1 MAGAHQGSR
10 GVTVPLFLNGEGM
23 RGGRVHP
30 SIAKYRFLGETSTAP
45 RYRFYVY
52 EDRFPALWPVAD
64 GGVSVPGELVELP
77 LEAVRDEFLP
87 MEPPELELGVVE
99 LADGSASLAVVLRA
113 DVHARGTGLVDI
125 SDHGGWR
132 AYLEKRPASP

>member
-1 MAGAHQGSR
+1 MTGSHTDR
-10 GVTVPLFLNGEGM
+10 RPVNVPLFLNGEGM

-30 SIAKYRFLGETSTAP
+30 SIAHHPFLGEARTAP

-52 EDRFPALWPVAD
+52 QDRFPALWPVAD
-64 GGVSVPGELVELP
+64 GGVSVPGELIELP

-87 MEPPELELGVVE
+87 VEPPELELGVVE
-99 LADGSASLAVVLRA
+99 LTDGSASLAVVLRP

-132 AYLEKRPASP
+132 AYLER

>member
-1 MAGAHQGSR
+1 MTGTHTDRRA
-10 GVTVPLFLNGEGM
+10 VNVPLFLNGEGM

-30 SIAKYRFLGETSTAP
+30 SIAHHPFLGEARTAP

-52 EDRFPALWPVAD
+52 QDRFPALWPVAD
-64 GGVSVPGELVELP
+64 GGVSVPGELIELP

-87 MEPPELELGVVE
+87 VEPPELELGVVE
-99 LADGSASLAVVLRA
+99 LADGSASLAVVLRP

-132 AYLEKRPASP
+132 AYLER

>member
-1 MAGAHQGSR
+1 MTGTQKGR
-10 GVTVPLFLNGEGM
+10 RVVNVPLFLNGEGM

-30 SIAKYRFLGETSTAP
+30 HIAHHRFLGEARTAP
-45 RYRFYVY
+45 RYRFYIY

-87 MEPPELELGVVE
+87 VEPPELELGVIE
-99 LADGSASLAVVLRA
+99 LDDSSASLAVVLRPE
-113 DVHARGTGLVDI
+113 VHARGTGLVDI
-125 SDHGGWR
+125 SNAGGWR
-132 AYLEKRPASP
+132 AWVERR

>member
-1 MAGAHQGSR
+1 MAGTQEGR
-10 GVTVPLFLNGEGM
+10 RVVNVPLFLNGEGM

-30 SIAKYRFLGETSTAP
+30 HIARYPFLGEARTAP

-52 EDRFPALWPVAD
+52 EDRFPALWPVPD

-87 MEPPELELGVVE
+87 VEPPELELGVVE
-99 LADGSASLAVVLRA
+99 LDDGSAALAVLLRP

-132 AYLEKRPASP
+132 AWLERR

>member
-1 MAGAHQGSR
+1 MTGTHTDRRA
-10 GVTVPLFLNGEGM
+10 VNVPLFLNGEGM

-30 SIAKYRFLGETSTAP
+30 SIAHHPFLGEVRTAP

-52 EDRFPALWPVAD
+52 QDRFPALWPVAD
-64 GGVSVPGELVELP
+64 GGVSVPGELIELP

-87 MEPPELELGVVE
+87 VEPPELELGVVE
-99 LADGSASLAVVLRA
+99 LTDGSASLAVVLRP

-132 AYLEKRPASP
+132 AYLER

>member
-1 MAGAHQGSR
+1 MTGTHEGR
-10 GVTVPLFLNGEGM
+10 RVVNVPLFLNGEGM

-30 SIAKYRFLGETSTAP
+30 HIAHYRFLGEARTAP

-77 LEAVRDEFLP
+77 LEAVRDEFMP
-87 MEPPELELGVVE
+87 VEPPELELGVVE
-99 LADGSASLAVVLRA
+99 LDDGSASLAVVLRP

-125 SDHGGWR
+125 SDYGGWR
-132 AYLEKRPASP
+132 AYLEGRPVR

>member
-1 MAGAHQGSR
+1 MTGTHTDRRA
-10 GVTVPLFLNGEGM
+10 VNVPLFLNGEGM

-30 SIAKYRFLGETSTAP
+30 SIAHHPFLGEARTAP

-52 EDRFPALWPVAD
+52 QDRFPALWPVAD
-64 GGVSVPGELVELP
+64 GGVSVPGELIELP

-87 MEPPELELGVVE
+87 VEPPELELGVVE
-99 LADGSASLAVVLRA
+99 LTDGSASLAVLLRP

-132 AYLEKRPASP
+132 AYLKT

>member
-1 MAGAHQGSR
+1 MTGTHTARRA
-10 GVTVPLFLNGEGM
+10 VNVPLFLNGEGM

-30 SIAKYRFLGETSTAP
+30 SIAHHPFLGEAATAP

-52 EDRFPALWPVAD
+52 QDRFPALWPVAD
-64 GGVSVPGELVELP
+64 GGVSVPGELIELP

-87 MEPPELELGVVE
+87 VEPPELELGVVE
-99 LADGSASLAVVLRA
+99 LTDGSASLAVVLRP

-132 AYLEKRPASP
+132 AYLER

>member
-1 MAGAHQGSR
+1 MTATHTDRRA
-10 GVTVPLFLNGEGM
+10 VNVPLFLNGEGM

-30 SIAKYRFLGETSTAP
+30 SIAHHPFLGEARTAP

-52 EDRFPALWPVAD
+52 QDRFPALWPVAD
-64 GGVSVPGELVELP
+64 GGVSVPGELIELP

-87 MEPPELELGVVE
+87 VEPPELELGVVE
-99 LADGSASLAVVLRA
+99 LADGSASLAVVLRP

-132 AYLEKRPASP
+132 AYLER

>member
-1 MAGAHQGSR
+1 MAERHQGR
-10 GVTVPLFLNGEGM
+10 RAVTVPLFLNGEGM

-30 SIAKYRFLGETSTAP
+30 SIAKYPFLGEAGTAA

-87 MEPPELELGVVE
+87 VEPPELELGVIE
-99 LADGSASLAVVLRA
+99 LAGGAASLAVLLRA

-125 SDHGGWR
+125 SDYGGWR
-132 AYLEKRPASP
+132 AYLDTRPAR

>member
-1 MAGAHQGSR
+1 MTAAYQGR
-10 GVTVPLFLNGEGM
+10 RVVTVPLFVNGEGM

-30 SIAKYRFLGETSTAP
+30 HLARYRFLGEVRTAP

-52 EDRFPALWPVAD
+52 QERFPALWPVAD

-87 MEPPELELGVVE
+87 VEPPELELGVVE

-113 DVHARGTGLVDI
+113 QVHARGRGLVDI

-132 AYLEKRPASP
+132 AYLQTRPAR

>member
-1 MAGAHQGSR
+1 MTGTQER
-10 GVTVPLFLNGEGM
+10 RRVVNVPLFLNGEGM

-30 SIAKYRFLGETSTAP
+30 HIARYPFLGEARTAP

-52 EDRFPALWPVAD
+52 EDRFPALWPVPD
-64 GGVSVPGELVELP
+64 GGVPVPGELIELP

-87 MEPPELELGVVE
+87 VEPPELELGVIE
-99 LADGSASLAVVLRA
+99 LDDGSGALAVLLRP
-113 DVHARGTGLVDI
+113 DVHSRGTGLVDI

-132 AYLEKRPASP
+132 VWLERR

>member
-1 MAGAHQGSR
+1 MTATHTDRRA
-10 GVTVPLFLNGEGM
+10 VNVPLFLNGEGM

-30 SIAKYRFLGETSTAP
+30 SIAHHPFLGEARTAP

-52 EDRFPALWPVAD
+52 QDRFPALWPVAD
-64 GGVSVPGELVELP
+64 GGVSVPGELIELP

-87 MEPPELELGVVE
+87 VEPPELELGVVE
-99 LADGSASLAVVLRA
+99 LTDGSASLAVVLRP

-132 AYLEKRPASP
+132 AYLER

>member
-1 MAGAHQGSR
+1 MR
-10 GVTVPLFLNGEGM
+10 GTQEGWRVVNVPLFLNGEGM

-30 SIAKYRFLGETSTAP
+30 HIAHHRFLGEARTAP

-52 EDRFPALWPVAD
+52 QDRFPALLPVPD

-87 MEPPELELGVVE
+87 VEPPELELGVIE
-99 LADGSASLAVVLRA
+99 LDDGSASLAVVLRP

-125 SDHGGWR
+125 SDYGGWR
-132 AYLEKRPASP
+132 AWLERR

>member
-1 MAGAHQGSR
+1 MTGTGSDR
-10 GVTVPLFLNGEGM
+10 RVLNVPLFLNGEGM

-30 SIAKYRFLGETSTAP
+30 HIAHYRFLGEATTAP

-52 EDRFPALWPVAD
+52 EDRFPALWPVAE

-77 LEAVRDEFLP
+77 LESVRDEFLP
-87 MEPPELELGVVE
+87 VEPPQLELGVVE
-99 LADGSASLAVVLRA
+99 LADGSAALAVILRPE
-113 DVHARGTGLVDI
+113 VHARGTGLVDI

-132 AYLEKRPASP
+132 AYLQERTSR

>member
-1 MAGAHQGSR
+1 MTATQEGR
-10 GVTVPLFLNGEGM
+10 RVVNVPLFLNGEGM

-30 SIAKYRFLGETSTAP
+30 SIAQYPFLGEASTAP

-52 EDRFPALWPVAD
+52 ENRFPALWPVAN
-64 GGVSVPGELVELP
+64 GGVAVPGELVELP

-87 MEPPELELGVVE
+87 VEPPELELGVIE

-132 AYLEKRPASP
+132 AYQERR

>member
-1 MAGAHQGSR
+1 MAGTQEGR
-10 GVTVPLFLNGEGM
+10 RVVNVPLFLNGEGM

-30 SIAKYRFLGETSTAP
+30 HIARYSFLGEASTAP

-52 EDRFPALWPVAD
+52 EDRFPALWPVAS

-87 MEPPELELGVVE
+87 VEPPELELGVVE
-99 LADGSASLAVVLRA
+99 LADGSAALAVLLRA
-113 DVHARGTGLVDI
+113 DVHARGAGLLDI
-125 SDHGGWR
+125 SHHGGWR
-132 AYLEKRPASP
+132 RYLER

>member
-1 MAGAHQGSR
+1 MTGTQEGR
-10 GVTVPLFLNGEGM
+10 RVVNVPLFLNGEGM

-30 SIAKYRFLGETSTAP
+30 SIAQYPFLGQARTAP

-52 EDRFPALWPVAD
+52 QGRFPALWPVAN
-64 GGVSVPGELVELP
+64 GGVAVAGELVELP

-87 MEPPELELGVVE
+87 LEPPELELGVIE
-99 LADGSASLAVVLRA
+99 LAGGAASLAVVLRA

-125 SDHGGWR
+125 SGYGGWR
-132 AYLEKRPASP
+132 AYQGRR

>member
-1 MAGAHQGSR
+1 MTGSHTDR
-10 GVTVPLFLNGEGM
+10 RAVNVPLFLNGEGM

-30 SIAKYRFLGETSTAP
+30 SIAHHPFLGEARTAP

-52 EDRFPALWPVAD
+52 QDRFPALWPVAD
-64 GGVSVPGELVELP
+64 GGVSVPGELIELP

-87 MEPPELELGVVE
+87 VEPPELELGVVE
-99 LADGSASLAVVLRA
+99 LTDGSASLAVVLRP
-113 DVHARGTGLVDI
+113 DVHARGSGLVDI

-132 AYLEKRPASP
+132 AYLER

>member
-1 MAGAHQGSR
+1 MSETQEGR
-10 GVTVPLFLNGEGM
+10 RTVVVPLFLNGEGM

-30 SIAKYRFLGETSTAP
+30 QIARYRFLGEARTAP

-52 EDRFPALWPVAD
+52 EDRFPALWPVGD
-64 GGVSVPGELVELP
+64 GGLSVPGELIELP

-87 MEPPELELGVVE
+87 VEPPELELAVVE
-99 LADGSASLAVVLRA
+99 LADGSASLAVVLRP

-125 SDHGGWR
+125 SDYGGWR
-132 AYLEKRPASP
+132 AWLERR

>member
-1 MAGAHQGSR
+1 MTGAGGDQR
-10 GVTVPLFLNGEGM
+10 VVNVPLFLNGEGM

-30 SIAKYRFLGETSTAP
+30 HIAHYPFLGEASTAP
-45 RYRFYVY
+45 KYRFYVY

-77 LEAVRDEFLP
+77 LEAVRDEFMP
-87 MEPPELELGVVE
+87 VEPPELELGVVE
-99 LADGSASLAVVLRA
+99 LADRSPALAVILRP

-125 SDHGGWR
+125 SAYGGWR
-132 AYLEKRPASP
+132 KYLER

>member
-1 MAGAHQGSR
+1 MTGSHTDR
-10 GVTVPLFLNGEGM
+10 RAVNVPLFLNGEGM

-30 SIAKYRFLGETSTAP
+30 SIAHHPFLGEARTAP

-52 EDRFPALWPVAD
+52 QDRFPALWPVAD
-64 GGVSVPGELVELP
+64 GGVSVPGELIELP

-87 MEPPELELGVVE
+87 VEPPELELGVVE
-99 LADGSASLAVVLRA
+99 LADGSASLAVVLRP

-132 AYLEKRPASP
+132 AYLER

>member
-1 MAGAHQGSR
+1 VTGAHTDR
-10 GVTVPLFLNGEGM
+10 GVVDVPLFLNGEGM

-30 SIAKYRFLGETSTAP
+30 SIAHHPFLGEVSTAP

-64 GGVSVPGELVELP
+64 GGVSVPGELIGLP

-87 MEPPELELGVVE
+87 VEPPELELGVVE
-99 LADGSASLAVVLRA
+99 LADGSASLAVILRP

-125 SDHGGWR
+125 SDYGGWR
-132 AYLEKRPASP
+132 AYLEKR

>member
-1 MAGAHQGSR
+1 VSAAPTDR
-10 GVTVPLFLNGEGM
+10 RVVNVPLFLNGEGM

-30 SIAKYRFLGETSTAP
+30 SIAHHRFVGEARTAP

-52 EDRFPALWPVAD
+52 EHRFPALWPVAD
-64 GGVSVPGELVELP
+64 GGVSVPGELIELP

-87 MEPPELELGVVE
+87 VEPPELELGVVE
-99 LADGSASLAVVLRA
+99 LADGSASLAVLLRP

-125 SDHGGWR
+125 SDYGGWR
-132 AYLEKRPASP
+132 AYLDQR

>member
-1 MAGAHQGSR
+1 MTGPGGGR
-10 GVTVPLFLNGEGM
+10 RVVNVPLFLNGEGM

-30 SIAKYRFLGETSTAP
+30 HIAHYRFLGEATTAP

-52 EDRFPALWPVAD
+52 EDRFPALWPVAE
-64 GGVSVPGELVELP
+64 GGVPVPGELVELP

-87 MEPPELELGVVE
+87 VEPPELELGVVE
-99 LADGSASLAVVLRA
+99 LADGAAALAVILRP

-125 SDHGGWR
+125 SDYGGWR
-132 AYLEKRPASP
+132 AYMER

>member
-1 MAGAHQGSR
+1 MTGTLQGR
-10 GVTVPLFLNGEGM
+10 RVNVPLFLNGEGM

-30 SIAKYRFLGETSTAP
+30 SIAQYPFLGEARTAP

-87 MEPPELELGVVE
+87 VEPPELELGVVE
-99 LADGSASLAVVLRA
+99 LADGSASLAVVLRPH
-113 DVHARGTGLVDI
+113 VHARGTGLVDI
-125 SDHGGWR
+125 SDYGGWR
-132 AYLEKRPASP
+132 AYLERR

>member
-1 MAGAHQGSR
+1 MTGTQER
-10 GVTVPLFLNGEGM
+10 QRVVDVPLFLNGEGM

-30 SIAKYRFLGETSTAP
+30 HIARYPFLGEARTAP

-52 EDRFPALWPVAD
+52 EGRFPALWPVRD

-87 MEPPELELGVVE
+87 VEPPELELGVIH
-99 LADGSASLAVVLRA
+99 LADGSASLAVVLRPE
-113 DVHARGTGLVDI
+113 VYARGTGLVDI
-125 SDHGGWR
+125 SDYGGWR
-132 AYLEKRPASP
+132 AYQERR